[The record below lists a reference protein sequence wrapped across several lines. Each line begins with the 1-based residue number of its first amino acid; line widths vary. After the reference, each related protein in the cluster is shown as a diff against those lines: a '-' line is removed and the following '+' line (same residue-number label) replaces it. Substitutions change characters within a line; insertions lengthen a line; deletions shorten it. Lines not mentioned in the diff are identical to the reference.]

1 MSGEPSGEAAENSS
15 TIDLST
21 FEKTLSFKELA
32 TEIRL
37 NDVIHLPWWL
47 QPIEVISPTHTVG
60 KGRTNLTLIAPE
72 IMQTDT
78 TGTPFASFNFRQVPS
93 GGPGVSVHFTPSA
106 YGITTTANYVMSFLR
121 SVSGPTK
128 LSISGS
134 VIGGTVTGAGTK
146 TVNGNVA
153 MTVVLNNVQASQ
165 VVNAAVQQ
173 REPGQSWSWFSTS
186 IEHPP
191 LILQVAGLDQ

>member
-1 MSGEPSGEAAENSS
+1 MSGEAAGEAAENSS

-21 FEKTLSFKELA
+21 FEKSPSFEELA

-37 NDVIHLPWWL
+37 NDIIHLPWL
-47 QPIEVISPTHTVG
+47 LPIETISPTHTVG
-60 KGRTNLTLIAPE
+60 KGRTNLTVIAPE

-78 TGTPFASFNFRQVPS
+78 TGTPFASFAFRQVPS
-93 GGPGVSVHFTPSA
+93 GGPGVSVHFTPGA
-106 YGITTTANYVMSFLR
+106 YGITAVGNYVISFLL
-121 SVSGPTK
+121 SVSGQTK

-146 TVNGNVA
+146 SVNGNVA
-153 MTVVLNNVQASQ
+153 LSVVLNNVQPTQ

-173 REPGQSWSWFSTS
+173 REAGGTWSWFSTS

-191 LILQVAGLDQ
+191 LILQVAGLQQ

>member
-1 MSGEPSGEAAENSS
+1 MLGEASGEAAENAS

-21 FEKTLSFKELA
+21 FEQTMSFKELA

-47 QPIEVISPTHTVG
+47 QPIEIISPTHTVG
-60 KGRTNLTLIAPE
+60 KGRTNLTVIAPD
-72 IMQTDT
+72 ILQTDT
-78 TGTPFASFNFRQVPS
+78 TGTPFAAFNFRQVPS
-93 GGPGVSVHFTPSA
+93 GGPGVSVHFLPSA
-106 YGITTTANYVMSFLR
+106 YGITATANYVMTFLL

-128 LSISGS
+128 LTSAGS
-134 VIGGTVTGAGTK
+134 VIGGSVTGAGTK

-153 MTVVLNNVQASQ
+153 MSVLLNNVQASQ
-165 VVNAAVQQ
+165 VVNASVTQ
-173 REPGQSWSWFSTS
+173 REPGGSWSWFSTS